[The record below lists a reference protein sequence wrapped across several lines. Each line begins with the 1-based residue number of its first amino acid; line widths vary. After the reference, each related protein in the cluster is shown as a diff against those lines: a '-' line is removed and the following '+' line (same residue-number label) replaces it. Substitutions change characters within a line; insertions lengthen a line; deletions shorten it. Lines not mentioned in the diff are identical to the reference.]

1 MRFESMADMP
11 QGMRQKAAPK
21 IMEAV
26 RTRIQAVDRNG
37 HVMRDGIWFDNRE
50 TADRYVMLANLELAG
65 VIRDLH
71 VRENVTLADTWVY
84 PGGVKHRQ
92 VRFQAD
98 FTYIPQLPE
107 HYPPE
112 IQTEETAW
120 MEECASTCPG
130 IRVYEVMHRVNAE
143 ALGMTSGM
151 ILRKV
156 H

>member
-11 QGMRQKAAPK
+11 QGMRHKAAPK
-21 IMEAV
+21 LLEAA
-26 RTRIQAVDRNG
+26 RTRVQAVDRNG
-37 HVMRDGIWFDNRE
+37 HVMRDNIWFDNRE
-50 TADRYVMLANLELAG
+50 TADRYVMLVNLELAG
-65 VIRDLH
+65 VIKDLH

-84 PGGVKHRQ
+84 PGGAKHRQ

-98 FTYIPQLPE
+98 FTYIPQPLE
-107 HYPPE
+107 QYPAG
-112 IQTEETAW
+112 IQTEEIAW

-130 IRVYEVMHRVNAE
+130 MRVYEVMHRVNEE

-151 ILRKV
+151 ILREV